1 MPRVRHWPLFTHSD
15 VNTAISPARLGERAL
30 APTADVN
37 RPYGG
42 GRATMLVSDNKQ
54 THEKAASVEGWF
66 TIPIDR
72 LRASFP
78 RATAW
83 VEPHFDVLRKA
94 ISFALIGV
102 INVVVDATVFFLS
115 YAYLRSHAAAL
126 RSLDALAQSCACT
139 SRDTL
144 VLIAS
149 NVTAWGVAVSGSYA
163 MNSFITFAAESG
175 RRLRWWDYGA
185 FVASGILGA
194 VANTSALV
202 IAAHF
207 MPVLPA
213 KGCAILTAFAVNF
226 SMSHFVVFSPRRKK
240 AARTG

>member
-1 MPRVRHWPLFTHSD
+1 MSPRHGCPGAPRDLGG
-15 VNTAISPARLGERAL
+15 AREARF
-30 APTADVN
+30 
-37 RPYGG
+37 
-42 GRATMLVSDNKQ
+42 M
-54 THEKAASVEGWF
+54 
-66 TIPIDR
+66 IPIDR

-78 RATAW
+78 RAAAL

-94 ISFALIGV
+94 VSFALIGV
-102 INVVVDATVFFLS
+102 VNVLVDATVFFLAYS
-115 YAYLRSHAAAL
+115 YLRSDAAAL
-126 RSLDALAQSCACT
+126 RSLDALAESCACT

-144 VLIAS
+144 VLVAANITS
-149 NVTAWGVAVSGSYA
+149 WVVAVSGSYA